1 MDSYLEN
8 VNIENQHAIKVNLA
22 NKLFQEINEFT
33 KFFPPKTA
41 NQTKPKAHTHNFFLH
56 LHSFRSLLNSLHYTA
71 LKQK

>member
-41 NQTKPKAHTHNFFLH
+41 NQTKPKAHTHTISFFI
-56 LHSFRSLLNSLHYTA
+56 YTPLEA
-71 LKQK
+71 Y